1 METELFYL
9 ALSLV
14 LYFVMIV
21 VGAAGN
27 AKSYSLKF
35 LIGPR
40 DGIEDKTIFKQRAV
54 RANAN
59 MAENLILFGF
69 ATVIAVVTENTSELT
84 ALGAMLFFYGRL
96 VFAPT
101 YWLGLPWVRTIAW
114 FVALIGTLMILW
126 ELFF

>member
-69 ATVIAVVTENTSELT
+69 ATVIAVVTENTSKRG
-84 ALGAMLFFYGRL
+84 GAAAVGRA
-96 VFAPT
+96 AP
-101 YWLGLPWVRTIAW
+101 AW
-114 FVALIGTLMILW
+114 AQSSWRGGGAPAAAVANAPFRGS
-126 ELFF
+126 